1 MKKKYLFKGIIPIG
15 FLGIFT
21 SSGIFA
27 APLHL
32 SAATNLRIIIQNEIS
47 GKVVDAQGNP
57 IPSVTISSS
66 DGKST
71 STSVSGEFKILAKV
85 GDVLTLK
92 SVGFQTQQYTIRNAS
107 ANIIQL
113 VEDVGNLEE
122 VVIVGYGR
130 QRKGNLTGAISSVNA
145 DQLKN

>member
-21 SSGIFA
+21 SSAIFA

-66 DGKST
+66 DGEPT
-71 STSVSGEFKILAKV
+71 RTTVRGEVKILARV
-85 GDVLTLK
+85 GDVLTIK
-92 SVGFQTQQYTIRNAS
+92 SAGSQTQQ
-107 ANIIQL
+107 
-113 VEDVGNLEE
+113 
-122 VVIVGYGR
+122 
-130 QRKGNLTGAISSVNA
+130 
-145 DQLKN
+145 